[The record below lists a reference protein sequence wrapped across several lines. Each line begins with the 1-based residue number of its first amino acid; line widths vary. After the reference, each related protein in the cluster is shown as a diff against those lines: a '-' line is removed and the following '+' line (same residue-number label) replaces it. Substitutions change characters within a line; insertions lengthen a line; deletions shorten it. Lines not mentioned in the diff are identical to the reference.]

1 MRRPA
6 VHGAGQR
13 LAVKVASLVA
23 AFAPTAPGF
32 GCPPL
37 DLDAQTVAR
46 ARQLARHIATEVQ
59 QRLAD
64 QSTLAIER
72 TTLRL
77 FGVTGATADGEPL
90 ANRLVADLHK
100 AGLLAGGVARP
111 FCRALAATGLD
122 VQALAQAVAHGRVDL
137 RAHAGALTPQAQ
149 AVGAQLAQRGVV
161 RILARRHER
170 TALIAQLGQGV
181 QPLKYV
187 IVASGNIHEDVVQA
201 RVAARQ
207 GADVIAVIRST
218 GQSLLDYVP
227 EGETTEGFGGT
238 FATQANFALMRRALD
253 DVGAELGRYIRLCN
267 YASGLCMPE
276 IAAMGALERLDM
288 MLNDALYGILFRD
301 INMQRT
307 LCDQRVSRRISALA
321 GLIINT
327 GEDNY
332 LTTADAVD
340 AAHTVVASMLIN
352 EALARQAGLQTD
364 QLGLGHAMEIDP
376 LRPDALLLEI
386 AHAALI
392 RHLFPGAPLKYMPPT
407 KHMTGNIWRGHVQDA
422 LFNLVGVL
430 TGQGIQLLGM
440 MTEAMH
446 TPHIHDRYL
455 ALESAQ
461 LVFGGAMGLGQELR
475 VEPGGK
481 LEARARQVLAEAVVL
496 LDEIAREGLM
506 TGLARGH
513 FADIA
518 RSPTGGRGLDGVFVK
533 DASYW
538 DPTADAITQALIAHG
553 QLPTETL
560 P

>member
-1 MRRPA
+1 MA
-6 VHGAGQR
+6 D
-13 LAVKVASLVA
+13 LVA
-23 AFAPTAPGF
+23 TFAPTPPGF

-37 DLDAQTVAR
+37 DLDPVTVAR
-46 ARQLARHIATEVQ
+46 ARTLARQIATEVQ
-59 QRLAD
+59 ERLAD
-64 QSTLAIER
+64 RSTLAIER
-72 TTLRL
+72 TVLRL
-77 FGVTGATADGEPL
+77 FGVTGATEDGEPL
-90 ANRLVADLHK
+90 ANRVVMSLHQADL
-100 AGLLAGGVARP
+100 LARGVALP
-111 FCRALAATGLD
+111 FCRAMALTGLD
-122 VQALAQAVAHGRVDL
+122 AQALAQAIADGRQDL
-137 RAHAGALTPQAQ
+137 RVHAEVLELTPEVR
-149 AVGAQLAQRGVV
+149 AVGEALANAGVA
-161 RILARRHER
+161 RILARRQER
-170 TALIAQLGQGV
+170 EALIGQLGQGM

-238 FATQANFALMRRALD
+238 FATQANFALMRKALD
-253 DVGAELGRYIRLCN
+253 DVGQELGRYIRLCN

-340 AAHTVVASMLIN
+340 AAHTVVASTLIN
-352 EALARQAGLQTD
+352 EALARQAGLQTS

-376 LRPDALLLEI
+376 LRPDAVLLEI

-422 LFNLVGVL
+422 LFNFVGAL

-461 LVFGGAMGLGQELR
+461 LVFGGAMGLGSELR
-475 VEPGGK
+475 VEPGGR
-481 LEARARQVLAEAVVL
+481 LEARARLVLAEALQL
-496 LDEIAREGLM
+496 LEEMAHEGLM
-506 TGLARGH
+506 AGLSRGL

-533 DASYW
+533 AADYW

-553 QLPTETL
+553 QLPAEATR
-560 P
+560 

>member
-1 MRRPA
+1 M
-6 VHGAGQR
+6 
-13 LAVKVASLVA
+13 SDLVA
-23 AFAPTAPGF
+23 TFAPTPPGF

-37 DLDAQTVAR
+37 DLDAASVAR
-46 ARQLARHIATEVQ
+46 ARTLARQIALEVQ
-59 QRLAD
+59 DRLAD
-64 QSTLAIER
+64 RSTLAIER
-72 TTLRL
+72 TVLRL
-77 FGVTGATADGEPL
+77 FGVTGATVDGEPL
-90 ANRLVADLHK
+90 ANRVVMTLHE
-100 AGLLAGGVARP
+100 AGLLTRGVALP
-111 FCRALAATGLD
+111 FCRAMALTGLPA
-122 VQALAQAVAHGRVDL
+122 QALAQAVADGHQDL
-137 RAHAGALTPQAQ
+137 RLHAEVLELAPEVR
-149 AVGAQLAQRGVV
+149 AVGEALAQQGVA
-161 RILARRHER
+161 RLLARRQER
-170 TALIAQLGQGV
+170 EQLISQLGQGY

-187 IVASGNIHEDVVQA
+187 IVASGNIHEDVIQA

-253 DVGAELGRYIRLCN
+253 DVGQELGRYIRLCN

-340 AAHTVVASMLIN
+340 AAHTVVASTLIN
-352 EALARQAGLQTD
+352 EALARQAGLQTS

-376 LRPDALLLEI
+376 LRPDAVMLEI

-407 KHMTGNIWRGHVQDA
+407 KHMTGNIWRGHVQDT
-422 LFNLVGVL
+422 LFNFVGAL

-461 LVFGGAMGLGQELR
+461 LVFGGAMGLGSELR
-475 VEPGGK
+475 VEPGGR
-481 LEARARQVLAEAVVL
+481 LEARARTVLAEALTL
-496 LDEIAREGLM
+496 LEEMAHEGLM
-506 TGLARGH
+506 AGLSRGL

-533 DASYW
+533 AADYW

-553 QLPTETL
+553 QLEAMP
-560 P
+560 

>member
-1 MRRPA
+1 M
-6 VHGAGQR
+6 
-13 LAVKVASLVA
+13 SELVA
-23 AFAPTAPGF
+23 TFAPIPPGF

-37 DLDAQTVAR
+37 DLNSASVAR
-46 ARQLARHIATEVQ
+46 ARSLAQQIAVEVQ
-59 QRLAD
+59 ERLAG

-72 TTLRL
+72 TVLRL

-90 ANRLVADLHK
+90 ANRVVMALHT
-100 AGLLAGGVARP
+100 AGLLTGGVARP
-111 FCRALAATGLD
+111 FCRAMALTGLD
-122 VQALAQAVAHGRVDL
+122 AQALAEAVADDRVDL
-137 RAHAGALTPQAQ
+137 RAHADCLDVVPEVRAIGETLAQ
-149 AVGAQLAQRGVV
+149 AGVA

-170 TALIAQLGQGV
+170 EALIGKLGQGV

-187 IVASGNIHEDVVQA
+187 IVASGNIHEDVIQA

-227 EGETTEGFGGT
+227 EGVTTEGFGGT

-253 DVGAELGRYIRLCN
+253 EVGAELGRYIRLCN

-340 AAHTVVASMLIN
+340 AAHTVVASTLIN
-352 EALARQAGLQTD
+352 EALARQAGLRTD

-422 LFNLVGVL
+422 LFNFVGVL

-461 LVFGGAMGLGQELR
+461 LVFGGAMSLGTELR
-475 VEPGGK
+475 VEPGGR
-481 LEARARQVLAEAVVL
+481 LEARARHVLAEAVVL
-496 LDEIAREGLM
+496 LEEMAREGLM
-506 TGLARGH
+506 AGLARGH
-513 FADIA
+513 FAEIA

-533 DASYW
+533 DAGYW
-538 DPTADAITQALIAHG
+538 DPTADAITAALQSLG
-553 QLPTETL
+553 QLPATGEAQ

>member
-1 MRRPA
+1 MP
-6 VHGAGQR
+6 
-13 LAVKVASLVA
+13 SLVA
-23 AFAPTAPGF
+23 TFAPAPPGF

-37 DLDAQTVAR
+37 ELDVPTVAR
-46 ARQLARHIATEVQ
+46 ARRLARHIATEVQ
-59 QRLAD
+59 AGLAGH
-64 QSTLAIER
+64 STVAIER

-90 ANRLVADLHK
+90 ANRCVAQLHA
-100 AGLLAGGVARP
+100 AGLLPGGVAKA
-111 FCRALAATGLD
+111 FCTALAATGLPPPELARAVAAGTID
-122 VQALAQAVAHGRVDL
+122 LRRHAEAGPPATAVHQLGVALADAAVARLLEVRGERE
-137 RAHAGALTPQAQ
+137 RRIAH
-149 AVGAQLAQRGVV
+149 
-161 RILARRHER
+161 
-170 TALIAQLGQGV
+170 LGQGM

-187 IVASGNIHEDVVQA
+187 IVASGNIHEDVIQA

-253 DVGAELGRYIRLCN
+253 EVGRELGRYIRLCN
-267 YASGLCMPE
+267 YASGMCMPE
-276 IAAMGALERLDM
+276 IAAIGALERLDM

-332 LTTADAVD
+332 LTTADPVD
-340 AAHTVVASMLIN
+340 AAHTVVASTLIN
-352 EALARQAGLQTD
+352 EALARLEGLQTA

-376 LRPDALLLEI
+376 MLPDALLYEL

-407 KHMTGNIWRGHVQDA
+407 RHMTGNVWRGHVQDA
-422 LFNLVGVL
+422 LFNLVGAL

-446 TPHIHDRYL
+446 TPHMHDRYL

-461 LVFGGAMGLGQELR
+461 LIFGGAMGLGSELR
-475 VEPGGK
+475 VQAGGR
-481 LEARARQVLAEAVVL
+481 LEARARQVLDEAVDL
-496 LDEIAREGLM
+496 LERLAKDGLM
-506 TGLARGH
+506 AGLARGQ

-518 RSPTGGRGLDGVFVK
+518 RSPTGGRGLEGVFAK
-533 DASYW
+533 AADHW
-538 DPTADAITQALIAHG
+538 DPLGAAVTAALVARG
-553 QLPTETL
+553 QLTASGDAVWPGGDG

>member
-1 MRRPA
+1 VVA
-6 VHGAGQR
+6 HLAEAGGLTAGVAGPFC
-13 LAVKVASLVA
+13 LAMAH
-23 AFAPTAPGF
+23 TG
-32 GCPPL
+32 
-37 DLDAQTVAR
+37 LDAQA
-46 ARQLARHIATEVQ
+46 LAEA
-59 QRLAD
+59 
-64 QSTLAIER
+64 
-72 TTLRL
+72 
-77 FGVTGATADGEPL
+77 
-90 ANRLVADLHK
+90 VAD
-100 AGLLAGGVARP
+100 
-111 FCRALAATGLD
+111 
-122 VQALAQAVAHGRVDL
+122 GRVDL
-137 RAHAGALTPQAQ
+137 RRWAGQPVTDAARTLGRECAK
-149 AVGAQLAQRGVV
+149 RGVD
-161 RILARRHER
+161 RILQRRHER
-170 TALIAQLGQGV
+170 EAHIARLGQGF

-187 IVASGNIHEDVVQA
+187 IVASGNIHEDVIQA

-218 GQSLLDYVP
+218 GQSLLDFVP

-253 DVGAELGRYIRLCN
+253 DVGQELGRYIRLCN

-276 IAAMGALERLDM
+276 IAALGALERLDM

-340 AAHTVVASMLIN
+340 AAHTVVASTLIN
-352 EALARQAGLQTD
+352 EALARRAGLQTE

-376 LRPDALLLEI
+376 LRPDALMLEI

-461 LVFGGAMGLGQELR
+461 VVFGGAMALGSELR
-475 VEPGGK
+475 VEPGGR
-481 LEARARQVLAEAVVL
+481 LEARAQEV
-496 LDEIAREGLM
+496 LDEALALLETMAHDGLM
-506 TGLARGH
+506 AGLVRGQ

-518 RSPTGGRGLDGVFVK
+518 RAMDGGRGLDGVFAK
-533 DASYW
+533 DAAYW
-538 DPTADAITQALIAHG
+538 DPTADAITHALVGLG
-553 QLPTETL
+553 QLEAP
-560 P
+560 

>member
-1 MRRPA
+1 MA
-6 VHGAGQR
+6 
-13 LAVKVASLVA
+13 LIS
-23 AFAPTAPGF
+23 AFAPVPQGF
-32 GCPPL
+32 GCPHLALDPL
-37 DLDAQTVAR
+37 AVKE
-46 ARQLARHIATEVQ
+46 ARQLARQIAAQVEAQ
-59 QRLAD
+59 LAD
-64 QSTLAIER
+64 QSTVAIER
-72 TTLRL
+72 TILRL
-77 FGVTGATADGEPL
+77 FGVHGATPDGEPFP
-90 ANRLVADLHK
+90 NRCVAQLFA
-100 AGLLAGGVARP
+100 AGPLPGGVARP
-111 FCRALAATGLD
+111 FCRALVHTGLNP
-122 VQALAQAVAHGRVDL
+122 QMLAQAVVDGEVEL
-137 RAHAGALTPQAQ
+137 RAFVNGHAELDHEALRVGKALAVA
-149 AVGAQLAQRGVV
+149 AVGRIEAQRHQ
-161 RILARRHER
+161 REEKIAR
-170 TALIAQLGQGV
+170 LGQGM
-181 QPLKYV
+181 QPLQYV

-227 EGETTEGFGGT
+227 DGQTTEGFGGT
-238 FATQANFALMRRALD
+238 FATQANFALMRAALD
-253 DVGAELGRYIRLCN
+253 EIGEELGRYIRLCN

-276 IAAMGALERLDM
+276 IAAMGAFERLDM

-301 INMQRT
+301 INMRRT

-340 AAHTVVASMLIN
+340 AAHTVVASTLIN
-352 EALARQAGLQTD
+352 EALARQCGLATE

-376 LRPDALLLEI
+376 QRPDALVLEI

-446 TPHIHDRYL
+446 TPHMHDRYL
-455 ALESAQ
+455 ALESAR
-461 LVFGGAMGLGQELR
+461 LIFGSGRALGTELQ
-475 VEPGGK
+475 VLPGGM
-481 LEARARQVLAEAVVL
+481 LQERAQTVLNEATVL
-496 LDEIAREGLM
+496 LRDLASEGLM
-506 TGLARGH
+506 AGLARGQ

-518 RSPTGGRGLDGVFVK
+518 RSPGGGRGLEGVFQK
-533 DASYW
+533 SEDYW
-538 DPTADAITQALIAHG
+538 DPTDAAITSALTHYGQLTADGRAVWPAGGADA
-553 QLPTETL
+553 
-560 P
+560 